1 MELDFKTDTLRRKC
15 ETWTFFKKKN
25 VHMNKKLIQRLT
37 ELDRAPNLLDIKKQR
52 TLYNLHPLTWDRKYE
67 LSIDIDG
74 RKNVFRIIFETDPTE
89 IVCDDFM
96 NDEKFK
102 LVTKIKILEVTD
114 KTH

>member
-1 MELDFKTDTLRRKC
+1 MEIEFKKPSLKKKC
-15 ETWTFFKKKN
+15 EDWVYFKKDA
-25 VHMNKKLIQRLT
+25 HMNKKLTQKLSA
-37 ELDRAPNLLDIKKQR
+37 LDSAPNLLDIKKMR
-52 TLYNLHPLTWDRKYE
+52 SIYHLHPLKWDRKYQ

-74 RKNVFRIIFETDPTE
+74 RKNTFRIIFETEPKE

-102 LVTKIKILEVTD
+102 LVTKIIILEITD